1 MAVEQKILLVY
12 KFNHPD
18 VESVRAALAAQ
29 FPNHILELLNIKQ
42 MIKKH
47 PGIFLLNIFY
57 MFKEYPLR
65 HLLGYWKIWR
75 RFWATTFMHRQV
87 RRLVGKHVAH
97 GNYLFT
103 LQTQSDFDAST
114 PGLPNFIYTDTTNL
128 ANLYTPNY
136 TRDKLY
142 SSAWHALE
150 KETYQHASV
159 TFTRS
164 SHIQRSLLE
173 QYGIPVEKTA
183 VVYAGSNIPMRD
195 IDLDRKDYGTRDILF
210 VGVAWE
216 RKGGPD
222 LVEAFKGVLQKHPDA
237 RLTIVGCTPKVE
249 LPNVRVVGKLPL
261 AEVAPYYQRASI
273 FCLPTRLE
281 PFGIVFVEA
290 MAYGLPLVAPDTGAV
305 PDFLEDGR
313 NGYMVPPGD
322 IPALTNALSRL
333 LDDPEKCR
341 KFGKSGYQLARE
353 RYTWDKVAEKMKA
366 HIQPFLSGEKKR
378 AG

>member
-1 MAVEQKILLVY
+1 MAEEKKILLVY

-29 FPNHILELLNIKQ
+29 FPGHTLELLNIKP
-42 MIKKH
+42 MVKKH

-57 MFKEYPLR
+57 MLKEYPLR

-75 RFWATTFMHRQV
+75 RFWATTYMHRQV
-87 RRLVGKHVAH
+87 RRLVGKHAAR

-114 PGLPNFIYTDTTNL
+114 PDLPNFIYTDTTNL

-142 SSAWHALE
+142 SAAWHALE
-150 KETYQHASV
+150 KETYQHACV

-173 QYGIPVEKTA
+173 QYGTPAEKTA
-183 VVYAGSNIPMRD
+183 VVYAGSNIPIRD
-195 IDLDRKDYGTRDILF
+195 IDLDAKDYGTREILF
-210 VGVAWE
+210 VGVTWE

-222 LVEAFKGVLQKHPDA
+222 LVQAFKGVLEKHPEA
-237 RLTIVGCTPKVE
+237 HLTIVGCSPSMD
-249 LPNVRVVGKLPL
+249 LSNVQVVGKLPL

-290 MAYGLPLVAPDTGAV
+290 MAYGLPLVAPNTGAV
-305 PDFLEDGR
+305 PDFLEDSR
-313 NGYMVPPGD
+313 NGYMVAPGD
-322 IPALTNALSRL
+322 IPALTGALSRL

-341 KFGKSGYQLARE
+341 EFGKLGYQLARE
-353 RYTWDKVAEKMKA
+353 RYTWEKVAEKMRG
-366 HIQPFLSGEKKR
+366 HILPFLSQEDLHAR
-378 AG
+378 

>member
-1 MAVEQKILLVY
+1 MAEDKKILLVY

-29 FPNHILELLNIKQ
+29 FPRHALELLNIKQ
-42 MIKKH
+42 LVKKH

-75 RFWATTFMHRQV
+75 RFWATTYMHRQV
-87 RRLVGKHVAH
+87 RRLVGEHVAG

-103 LQTQSDFDAST
+103 IQTQSDFDASA

-136 TRDKLY
+136 SRDKLY
-142 SSAWHALE
+142 SAAWHALE
-150 KETYQHASV
+150 KETYRHASV

-164 SHIQRSLLE
+164 SHIRRSLLE
-173 QYGIPVEKTA
+173 QYEIPAEKSA
-183 VVYAGSNIPMRD
+183 VVYAGSNIPIRD
-195 IDLDRKDYGTRDILF
+195 VDLDAKDYTRKEILF
-210 VGVAWE
+210 VGVTWE

-222 LVEAFKGVLQKHPDA
+222 LVRAFQSVLEKHPDA
-237 RLTIVGCTPKVE
+237 RLTIVGCTPKVD
-249 LPNVRVVGKLPL
+249 LPNVWVVGKLPL
-261 AEVAPYYQRASI
+261 AEVAPYYRRASI

-290 MAYGLPLVAPDTGAV
+290 MAYGLPLVAPNTGAV

-313 NGYMVPPGD
+313 NGCILAPGD
-322 IPALTNALSRL
+322 IPALTAALTML
-333 LDDPEKCR
+333 LDDPRKCR
-341 KFGKSGYQLARE
+341 QFGKLGYRLARE
-353 RYTWDKVAEKMKA
+353 RYTWEKVAEKMRA
-366 HIQPFLSGEKKR
+366 HILPFLSQEDLR
-378 AG
+378 VR

>member
-1 MAVEQKILLVY
+1 MAVKKKILLVY

-18 VESVRAALAAQ
+18 VESVRAALAAR
-29 FPNHILELLNIKQ
+29 FPKHALELLNIKT
-42 MIKKH
+42 MVKKH
-47 PGIFLLNIFY
+47 PGIFMLNIFY
-57 MFKEYPLR
+57 MFNEYPLR
-65 HLLGYWKIWR
+65 HLLGYWKVWR
-75 RFWATTFMHRQV
+75 RFWATTYMHRQV
-87 RRLVGKHVAH
+87 RRLVGEHVAR
-97 GNYLFT
+97 GDYLFT
-103 LQTQSDFDAST
+103 IQTQSDFDASA
-114 PGLPNFIYTDTTNL
+114 PDLPNFIYTDTTNL

-136 TRDKLY
+136 SRDKLY
-142 SSAWHALE
+142 STAWHALE
-150 KETYQHASV
+150 NETYQHACV

-164 SHIQRSLLE
+164 SHIRRSLLE
-173 QYGIPVEKTA
+173 QYDIPAEKTA
-183 VVYAGSNIPMRD
+183 VVYAGSNIPIRD
-195 IDLDRKDYGTRDILF
+195 IDLDRKDYGTKEILF

-222 LVEAFKGVLQKHPDA
+222 LVEAFGGVLQKHPDA
-237 RLTIVGCTPKVE
+237 HLTIVGCTPKVE

-341 KFGKSGYQLARE
+341 KFGKLGYQLARE

>member
-1 MAVEQKILLVY
+1 MAEGQKILLVY

-18 VESVRAALAAQ
+18 VESVRAALAAR
-29 FPNHILELLNIKQ
+29 FPKHALELLNIKQ
-42 MIKKH
+42 IIKKH
-47 PGIFLLNIFY
+47 PGILLLNIFY

-65 HLLGYWKIWR
+65 HLLGYWKVWR
-75 RFWATTFMHRQV
+75 RFWATTYMHRQV
-87 RRLVGKHVAH
+87 RRLVGEHVAH

-114 PGLPNFIYTDTTNL
+114 PDLPNFIYTDTTNL

-150 KETYQHASV
+150 KETYQHACV

-173 QYGIPVEKTA
+173 QYDIPVEKTA

-195 IDLDRKDYGTRDILF
+195 IDLDHKDYGTKEILF

-222 LVEAFKGVLQKHPDA
+222 LLEAFKGVMQKHPDVH
-237 RLTIVGCTPKVE
+237 LTIVGCSPKVE
-249 LPNVRVVGKLPL
+249 LSNVRVVGKLPL
-261 AEVAPYYQRASI
+261 DEVAPYYERAGI

-290 MAYGLPLVAPDTGAV
+290 MAYGLPLVAPNTGAV
-305 PDFLEDGR
+305 PDFLENDR

-322 IPALTNALSRL
+322 IPALTNALLRL
-333 LDDPEKCR
+333 LDDPGKCR
-341 KFGKSGYQLARE
+341 KFGKFGYQLARE

-366 HIQPFLSGEKKR
+366 HIQPFLSEEETR

>member
-1 MAVEQKILLVY
+1 MAEEQKILLVY

-18 VESVRAALAAQ
+18 VESVRAALAAR
-29 FPNHILELLNIKQ
+29 FPQHPVELLNIKQ
-42 MIKKH
+42 MVKKH
-47 PGIFLLNIFY
+47 PGIFLLNIFF

-75 RFWATTFMHRQV
+75 RFWATTYMHRQV
-87 RRLVGKHVAH
+87 RRLVGEYVAR

-114 PGLPNFIYTDTTNL
+114 PDLPNFIYTDTTNL

-142 SSAWHALE
+142 SAAWHALE
-150 KETYQHASV
+150 KETYQHACV

-173 QYGIPVEKTA
+173 QYGIPAEKTA
-183 VVYAGSNIPMRD
+183 VVYAGSNIPMRE
-195 IDLDRKDYGTRDILF
+195 IDLDSKDYSTKEILF

-222 LVEAFKGVLQKHPDA
+222 LVEAFRGVLKKHPDA
-237 RLTIVGCTPKVE
+237 HLTIVGCTPKVE
-249 LPNVRVVGKLPL
+249 LPNVQVVGKLPL

-290 MAYGLPLVAPDTGAV
+290 MAYGLPLVAPNTGAV
-305 PDFLEDGR
+305 PDFVENGR
-313 NGYMVPPGD
+313 NGFMVAPGD
-322 IPALTNALSRL
+322 IPALITALNAL
-333 LDDPEKCR
+333 LDDPRKCR
-341 KFGKSGYQLARE
+341 QFGKLGYQLARE
-353 RYTWDKVAEKMKA
+353 RYTWEQVAEKMKG
-366 HIQPFLSGEKKR
+366 HILPFLSQEEPR
-378 AG
+378 AR

>member
-1 MAVEQKILLVY
+1 MAEEQKILLVY

-29 FPNHILELLNIKQ
+29 FPKHTLELLNIKQ
-42 MIKKH
+42 MVKKH
-47 PGIFLLNIFY
+47 PGILLLNIFY

-65 HLLGYWKIWR
+65 HLLGYWKVWR
-75 RFWATTFMHRQV
+75 RFWATTYMHRQV
-87 RRLVGKHVAH
+87 RRLVGEHVTH

-114 PGLPNFIYTDTTNL
+114 PDLPNFIYTDTTNL

-150 KETYQHASV
+150 KETYQHACV

-173 QYGIPVEKTA
+173 QYGIPAEKTA

-195 IDLDRKDYGTRDILF
+195 IDLDRKDYGTKEILF

-222 LVEAFKGVLQKHPDA
+222 LVEAFKGVLEKHPDA
-237 RLTIVGCTPKVE
+237 HLTIVGCSPKVE
-249 LPNVRVVGKLPL
+249 LRNVQIVGKLPL
-261 AEVAPYYQRASI
+261 DEVAPYYERAGI

-290 MAYGLPLVAPDTGAV
+290 MAYGLPLVAPNTGAV

-313 NGYMVPPGD
+313 NGFMVSPGD
-322 IPALTNALSRL
+322 VPALTNALSRL
-333 LDDPEKCR
+333 LDDPGKCR
-341 KFGKSGYQLARE
+341 KFGKFGYQLARE
-353 RYTWDKVAEKMKA
+353 RYTWDKVAEKMKT
-366 HIQPFLSGEKKR
+366 HIQPFLPREDTR

>member
-1 MAVEQKILLVY
+1 MAEEQKILLVY

-29 FPNHILELLNIKQ
+29 FSKHTLELLNIKQ
-42 MIKKH
+42 MVKKH
-47 PGIFLLNIFY
+47 PGILLLNIFY

-65 HLLGYWKIWR
+65 HLLGYWKVWR
-75 RFWATTFMHRQV
+75 RFWATTYMHRQV
-87 RRLVGKHVAH
+87 RRLVGEHVAH

-114 PGLPNFIYTDTTNL
+114 PDLPNFIYTDTTNL

-142 SSAWHALE
+142 SSVWHALE
-150 KETYQHASV
+150 KETYRHACV

-173 QYGIPVEKTA
+173 QYGIPAEKTA

-195 IDLDRKDYGTRDILF
+195 IDLDRKDYGNKEILF

-222 LVEAFKGVLQKHPDA
+222 LVEAFKGVLEKHPDA
-237 RLTIVGCTPKVE
+237 HLTIVGCSPKVE
-249 LPNVRVVGKLPL
+249 LQNVQIVGKLPL
-261 AEVAPYYQRASI
+261 DEVAPYYERAGI

-290 MAYGLPLVAPDTGAV
+290 MAYGLPLVAPNTGAV

-313 NGYMVPPGD
+313 NGYMVSPGD
-322 IPALTNALSRL
+322 VPALTNALLRL
-333 LDDPEKCR
+333 LDDPGKCR
-341 KFGKSGYQLARE
+341 KFGKFGYRLARE
-353 RYTWDKVAEKMKA
+353 RYTWDKVAEKIKA
-366 HIQPFLSGEKKR
+366 HIQPFLSWEDTR